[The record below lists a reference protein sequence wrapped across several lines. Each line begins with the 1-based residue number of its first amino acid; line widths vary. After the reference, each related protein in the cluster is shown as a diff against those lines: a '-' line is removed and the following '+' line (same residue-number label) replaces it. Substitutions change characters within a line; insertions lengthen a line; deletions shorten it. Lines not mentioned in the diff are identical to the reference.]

1 MLSTEG
7 PSRRAVGEPSC
18 QRKGSECPF
27 GVHQP
32 GAALR
37 TTRLPAFAT
46 LYPNSQTASVCHS
59 LSQQPDCQRLPL
71 FIPTARLPAFATL
84 YPNSQ
89 TASICHSLSQQPDC
103 QRLPLFI
110 PTARLP
116 VFATLYPNSQTASV
130 CHSLSQQ
137 PDCQSLPLFI
147 PTARLLAFA
156 TLYPNSHAASRHRAP
171 PLAWVL
177 LSRLSPLD
185 PYCISLMVLGHLEI
199 VVSSQ
204 QWSILCME
212 LLPLYTW
219 SCYPYTHGVVTLIH
233 MELLPSDTWTD
244 GVVTLIHMKLLPSDT
259 CSCYPQTHAVVTLI
273 HMELLPL

>member
-1 MLSTEG
+1 MSEKGQWMSFWSPSAWCRPAYSQTASVCHSLSQQ
-7 PSRRAVGEPSC
+7 PDC
-18 QRKGSECPF
+18 QRLPLFIPTASVC
-27 GVHQP
+27 HSLSQQP
-32 GAALR
+32 DCQRLPLFIPTA
-37 TTRLPAFAT
+37 RLPAFAT

-71 FIPTARLPAFATL
+71 FIPTARLP
-84 YPNSQ
+84 
-89 TASICHSLSQQPDC
+89 
-103 QRLPLFI
+103 
-110 PTARLP
+110 
-116 VFATLYPNSQTASV
+116 
-130 CHSLSQQ
+130 
-137 PDCQSLPLFI
+137 
-147 PTARLLAFA
+147 AFA

-219 SCYPYTHGVVTLIH
+219 SCYPYTHGVVTLRH
-233 MELLPSDTWTD
+233 MD
-244 GVVTLIHMKLLPSDT
+244 
-259 CSCYPQTHAVVTLI
+259 
-273 HMELLPL
+273 